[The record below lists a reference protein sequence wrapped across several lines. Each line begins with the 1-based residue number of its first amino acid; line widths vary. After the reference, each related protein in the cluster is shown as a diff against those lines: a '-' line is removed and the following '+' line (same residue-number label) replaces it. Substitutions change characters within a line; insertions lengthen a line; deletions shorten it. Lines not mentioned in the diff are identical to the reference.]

1 MDCLDG
7 YWLYPGTTGLVEE
20 LLRAENKGIVS
31 SFSPTGLGVATGHD
45 ALHSGFYQAVFEDN
59 VRVLGPA
66 TMAGKLAL
74 YATGKNYDLLH
85 TFSIFGD
92 PALEMKIPASPVYLP
107 IITRPGP

>member
-1 MDCLDG
+1 LFCPTIAPAAFWFRPTSDRVG
-7 YWLYPGTTGLVEE
+7 NARPVSGHPG
-20 LLRAENKGIVS
+20 A
-31 SFSPTGLGVATGHD
+31 A
-45 ALHSGFYQAVFEDN
+45 
-59 VRVLGPA
+59 
-66 TMAGKLAL
+66 AGKLAL